1 METEVRMLHQTT
13 EERVREII
21 QEVIKKNVDSA
32 EDNHDIVRKSLEK
45 VKKNLKILKFSEIFS
60 RRSS

>member
-32 EDNHDIVRKSLEK
+32 EDNHDIIPRGVRKSLEK
-45 VKKNLKILKFSEIFS
+45 VKKNLKILK
-60 RRSS
+60 

>member
-1 METEVRMLHQTT
+1 MRMLHQTT

-32 EDNHDIVRKSLEK
+32 EDNHDIILRGVRKSLEK
-45 VKKNLKILKFSEIFS
+45 VKKNLKILKLL
-60 RRSS
+60 

>member
-21 QEVIKKNVDSA
+21 QEVIKENVDSA
-32 EDNHDIVRKSLEK
+32 EDNHDIILRGVRKSLEK
-45 VKKNLKILKFSEIFS
+45 VKKNLKILKLL
-60 RRSS
+60 

>member
-32 EDNHDIVRKSLEK
+32 EDNHDIILRGVRKSLEK
-45 VKKNLKILKFSEIFS
+45 VKKNLKILKLL
-60 RRSS
+60 